1 MADIVKNKNTGKKSI
16 TAKKLRVN
24 SDLVKLLG
32 RNKVMDLINFF
43 QAEADRH
50 EDKTGTD
57 D

>member
-1 MADIVKNKNTGKKSI
+1 MADIKKNKNTEKKSI